1 MERLNCWE
9 FRKCHREPEGPRAT
23 ELGTCP
29 ASTEIKVDGINGG
42 KNAGRACWAISGT
55 LCEGKPAGSFVAKI
69 TDCLQCK
76 FYKLVLHEEG
86 AQFKMSKEIL
96 SKLRKEGN

>member
-9 FRKCHREPEGPRAT
+9 FRKCHRESEGSRVA
-23 ELGTCP
+23 ELGACP
-29 ASTEIKVDGINGG
+29 ASTETKVDGINGG

-55 LCEGKPAGSFVAKI
+55 LCGGRPSGSFVVKI

-76 FYKLVLHEEG
+76 FYQHVLHEEG